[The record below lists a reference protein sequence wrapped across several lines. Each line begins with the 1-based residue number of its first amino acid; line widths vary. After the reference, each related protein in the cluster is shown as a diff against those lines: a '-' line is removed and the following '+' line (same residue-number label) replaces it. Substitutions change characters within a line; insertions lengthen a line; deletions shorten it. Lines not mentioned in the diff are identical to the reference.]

1 MSRTRDRARRRAA
14 AALAAASLGLVA
26 SCSGSA
32 PAGLTGTVVDPPFAV
47 ESAELTT
54 VDGEAVDF
62 GAEQDN
68 RLSLLFFGYTS
79 CPDVCSAVM
88 ATVASALTRLEPDV
102 REQVE
107 VYFLTT
113 DPQTD
118 TPEVLTD
125 YLSDFDPGFTGV
137 RADLEQTAS
146 LGRSVGIFVDEG
158 SEGVAADPDA
168 HGTYVVG
175 VDESGE
181 APIVWRSDTSAS
193 QLAADITALVD

>member
-1 MSRTRDRARRRAA
+1 MRRVRVR
-14 AALAAASLGLVA
+14 AALAGALVGVLAACG
-26 SCSGSA
+26 GGE
-32 PAGLTGTVVDPPFAV
+32 PAALSGTVVDPPFAV

-54 VDGEAVDF
+54 VDGETVDF
-62 GAEQDN
+62 GEVQDN

-88 ATVASALTRLEPDV
+88 ATVASALTRLEPEV

-113 DPQTD
+113 DPETD
-118 TPEVLTD
+118 TEAVLAD
-125 YLSDFDPGFTGV
+125 YLDGFDPDFTGV
-137 RADLEQTAS
+137 RAELEQTAS

-158 SEGVAADPDA
+158 SEGVSADPDL

-175 VDESGE
+175 VDQAGD

-193 QLAADITALVD
+193 ELASDITALVD